1 MVTSGFVQGK
11 RARLQ
16 VYEHGAGPQVM
27 VLVHGYSASARGWR
41 LTQEA
46 LDPAKYRTIAVN
58 NRGAGESDRPAD
70 EAAYTVESFAEDLL
84 DAVTTLGLKD
94 FTLVGHSMGGAT
106 VTQFALDNPSLAKG
120 LVLLNSTPLLG
131 RTPPEGWEEE
141 IRRNFEAGALSI
153 GFGPNA
159 ARIPKDFAEA
169 LQADVARN
177 PLERMLAGRRSMS
190 ERALRKE
197 VGRLT
202 MPVLVVGGDL
212 DDTVGVDNILADFL
226 ALSEGRR
233 FLHMFHGIA
242 HSPNFENPEE
252 LAAVLD
258 AFVDRVDAMQEAEVA
273 AAD

>member
-58 NRGAGESDRPAD
+58 NRGAGESDRPTD
-70 EAAYTVESFAEDLL
+70 EGAYTVEGFAEDLL
-84 DAVTTLGLKD
+84 DAVTTLGLQD

-131 RTPPEGWEEE
+131 RTPPEGWEQQ
-141 IRRNFEAGALSI
+141 IRKDYEAGAFSI
-153 GFGPNA
+153 GFGPNT
-159 ARIPKDFAEA
+159 ARIPTDFAEA
-169 LQADVARN
+169 LLGDVARN
-177 PLERMLAGRRSMS
+177 PLERALGGRRSM
-190 ERALRKE
+190 AGLQLRKE
-197 VGRLT
+197 LGRLT

-212 DDTVGVDNILADFL
+212 DDTVGVDNILLDFL
-226 ALSEGRR
+226 ALPEERR
-233 FLHMFHGIA
+233 FLHMFHAIA
-242 HSPNFENPEE
+242 HSPNFENPKE
-252 LAAVLD
+252 LTAVLD
-258 AFVDRVDAMQEAEVA
+258 AFVDRVDAMQGAEA